1 MIERTSLPA
10 SDRIE
15 QAAGQW
21 LERQDFGGL
30 SAEEER
36 AFASWLAQ
44 SVSHRVA
51 YVRLRAAW
59 SRTAR
64 LAALRTPMRA
74 SRIMSVKTRW
84 PGFMRHA
91 VVLGAIA
98 AIGAVAIAKFS
109 GPDGKIYAT
118 AVGDREIIT
127 LADGSHVELNTNSV
141 LRADITAQHRIV
153 TLEKGEA
160 YLDVKHDGAHPFV
173 VRARNYRITD
183 LGTKFV
189 VRTKPDRLEV
199 SLVEGSARID
209 AADPHGFASSV
220 VMKPGE
226 MAIGHDNRIAL
237 VKRGEHRIVEDLGW
251 RRGVVM
257 FDNTT
262 LADAVAEFNRYNR
275 EQLAISDPSIA
286 RLKIVGTFPATD
298 LELVLAAVEDVYGLH
313 ITHDGNT
320 IHIHR

>member
-1 MIERTSLPA
+1 MSDLTTVPA
-10 SDRIE
+10 SNDIE
-15 QAAGQW
+15 QMAGRW

-30 SAEEER
+30 SAEEET

-59 SRTAR
+59 RRTAR
-64 LAALRTPMRA
+64 LAALHTSMRQTGVA
-74 SRIMSVKTRW
+74 SVKTRW
-84 PGFMRHA
+84 PGFLRHA
-91 VVLGAIA
+91 VALGVIA
-98 AIGAVAIAKFS
+98 AIGALAIGQFS
-109 GPDGKIYAT
+109 APGGKIYST

-127 LADGSHVELNTNSV
+127 LPDGSHVELNTNTI

-153 TLEKGEA
+153 ILEKGEA
-160 YLDVKHDGAHPFV
+160 FLDVKHDAGRPFV
-173 VRARNYRITD
+173 VRAQQYRITD

-189 VRTKPDRLEV
+189 VRSNSDRLEV
-199 SLVEGSARID
+199 SLVEGRTKIESAD
-209 AADPHGFASSV
+209 AHSGAPAV

-226 MAIGHDNRIAL
+226 VAIAHDGHIAL
-237 VKRGEHRIVEDLGW
+237 VKKGEHRISEDLGW
-251 RRGVVM
+251 RRGVVI

-262 LADAVAEFNRYNR
+262 LADAVTELNRYNR

-298 LELVLAAVEDVYGLH
+298 LELVLAAAEDVYGLH
-313 ITHDGNT
+313 FTRDGNN
-320 IHIHR
+320 IRIHR